1 MRNLKRLIFILIAL
15 LIAAAIVVFV
25 LENQQSFA
33 LVFFG
38 WNAPELPVA
47 VPVIFALL
55 VGMMI
60 GPLLVSVARLPR
72 SPRRHVYPDR
82 IAARGC
88 HGSRQR

>member
-1 MRNLKRLIFILIAL
+1 MRNLKRLIFIIIAL

-60 GPLLVSVARLPR
+60 GPLLVSVARLRKRPK
-72 SPRRHVYPDR
+72 
-82 IAARGC
+82 A
-88 HGSRQR
+88 SRLP

>member
-1 MRNLKRLIFILIAL
+1 MRNLKRLIFIIIAL

-47 VPVIFALL
+47 VPVIVALL

-60 GPLLVSVARLPR
+60 GPLLVSVARLRKKPK
-72 SPRRHVYPDR
+72 
-82 IAARGC
+82 A
-88 HGSRQR
+88 SRLP

>member
-1 MRNLKRLIFILIAL
+1 MRNLKRLIFILIDL

-60 GPLLVSVARLPR
+60 GPLLVSVARLRKKPK
-72 SPRRHVYPDR
+72 
-82 IAARGC
+82 A
-88 HGSRQR
+88 SRLP

>member
-1 MRNLKRLIFILIAL
+1 MRNLKRLIFIIIAL

-60 GPLLVSVARLPR
+60 GPLLVSVARLRKKPK
-72 SPRRHVYPDR
+72 
-82 IAARGC
+82 A
-88 HGSRQR
+88 SRLP

>member
-55 VGMMI
+55 VGMLI
-60 GPLLVSVARLPR
+60 GPLLVSVARLRKKPK
-72 SPRRHVYPDR
+72 
-82 IAARGC
+82 A
-88 HGSRQR
+88 SRVP

>member
-1 MRNLKRLIFILIAL
+1 MRNLKRLIFIIIAL

-25 LENQQSFA
+25 LENQHSFA

-47 VPVIFALL
+47 VPVIVALL

-60 GPLLVSVARLPR
+60 GPLLVSVARLRKKPK
-72 SPRRHVYPDR
+72 
-82 IAARGC
+82 A
-88 HGSRQR
+88 SRLP

>member
-1 MRNLKRLIFILIAL
+1 MRNLKRLIFIIIAL

-55 VGMMI
+55 LGMVI
-60 GPLLVSVARLPR
+60 GPLLVSVARLRKKPK
-72 SPRRHVYPDR
+72 
-82 IAARGC
+82 A
-88 HGSRQR
+88 SRLP

>member
-1 MRNLKRLIFILIAL
+1 MRNLKRLIFIIIAL

-60 GPLLVSVARLPR
+60 GPVLVSVARLRKKPK
-72 SPRRHVYPDR
+72 
-82 IAARGC
+82 A
-88 HGSRQR
+88 SRLP

>member
-1 MRNLKRLIFILIAL
+1 MRNLKRLIFIIIAL

-55 VGMMI
+55 LGMMI
-60 GPLLVSVARLPR
+60 GPLLVSVTRLRKKPKASRLP
-72 SPRRHVYPDR
+72 
-82 IAARGC
+82 
-88 HGSRQR
+88 

>member
-1 MRNLKRLIFILIAL
+1 MRNVKRLIFLVIAL

-25 LENQQSFA
+25 LENQQAVA

-55 VGMMI
+55 VGMLI
-60 GPLLVSVARLPR
+60 GPLLVSISRLRRKPKASRLP
-72 SPRRHVYPDR
+72 
-82 IAARGC
+82 
-88 HGSRQR
+88 

>member
-60 GPLLVSVARLPR
+60 GPLLVSVARLRKKPK
-72 SPRRHVYPDR
+72 
-82 IAARGC
+82 A
-88 HGSRQR
+88 SRLP

>member
-1 MRNLKRLIFILIAL
+1 MRNLKRLIFIIIAL

-60 GPLLVSVARLPR
+60 GPLLVSVARLRKKPR
-72 SPRRHVYPDR
+72 
-82 IAARGC
+82 A
-88 HGSRQR
+88 SRLP

>member
-55 VGMMI
+55 VGMLI
-60 GPLLVSVARLPR
+60 GPLLVSVARLRKKPR
-72 SPRRHVYPDR
+72 
-82 IAARGC
+82 A
-88 HGSRQR
+88 SRLP

>member
-1 MRNLKRLIFILIAL
+1 MRNLKRLIFIIIAL

-55 VGMMI
+55 LGMMI
-60 GPLLVSVARLPR
+60 GPLLVSVARLRKKPK
-72 SPRRHVYPDR
+72 
-82 IAARGC
+82 A
-88 HGSRQR
+88 SRLP

>member
-1 MRNLKRLIFILIAL
+1 MRNLKRLIFIVIAL

-60 GPLLVSVARLPR
+60 GPLLVSVARLRKKPKT
-72 SPRRHVYPDR
+72 
-82 IAARGC
+82 
-88 HGSRQR
+88 SRLP

>member
-1 MRNLKRLIFILIAL
+1 MRNLKRLIFIIIAL

-60 GPLLVSVARLPR
+60 

-82 IAARGC
+82 IGARGC

>member
-25 LENQQSFA
+25 LENQQSLA

-60 GPLLVSVARLPR
+60 GPLLVSVARLRKKPK
-72 SPRRHVYPDR
+72 
-82 IAARGC
+82 A
-88 HGSRQR
+88 SRLP